1 MIDRCRTRGW
11 SPSRGPS
18 VCTGRARGG
27 LVALVVTGA
36 LLGGV
41 GSAAASSD
49 QWNSAGGNLQ
59 NTRWQAGET
68 TLSASN
74 VAALEKKWEFTTGGD
89 VSATPAVDGDTV
101 YFPDRAGNLY
111 AVDKVTGQQRW
122 RSSIGGA
129 SGVPGN
135 RACSERTPCVS
146 ARFTSASL
154 QAPRPVSRSGVMLD
168 PLTV

>member
-1 MIDRCRTRGW
+1 MIDRRRIGGW
-11 SPSRGPS
+11 SPPRGGL
-18 VCTGRARGG
+18 VCTGWARGG

-49 QWNSAGGNLQ
+49 QWSSAGGNLQ

-68 TLSASN
+68 TLGVSS

-89 VSATPAVDGDTV
+89 VSATPAVDGNTV

-111 AVDKVTGQQRW
+111 AVEKVTGEQRW
-122 RSSIGGA
+122 RSSVA
-129 SGVPGN
+129 
-135 RACSERTPCVS
+135 A
-146 ARFTSASL
+146 
-154 QAPRPVSRSGVMLD
+154 
-168 PLTV
+168 